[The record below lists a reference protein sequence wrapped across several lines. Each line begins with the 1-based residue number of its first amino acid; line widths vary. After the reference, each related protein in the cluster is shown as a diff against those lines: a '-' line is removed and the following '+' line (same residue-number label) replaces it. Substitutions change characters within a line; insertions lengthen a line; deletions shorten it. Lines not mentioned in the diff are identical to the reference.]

1 MFAWLKMTEICT
13 SSFDGDEYYDINLID
28 ELEMIIWCSSVAL
41 ESADEADE
49 IIDCETNQFGS
60 NNFQETHI
68 HRGTGA
74 PNGNNFCTAMVGTLS
89 EE

>member
-1 MFAWLKMTEICT
+1 MTEICT
-13 SSFDGDEYYDINLID
+13 SPFDGDEYYDINLID

-60 NNFQETHI
+60 NNFQKTHI

>member
-1 MFAWLKMTEICT
+1 MTEICT
-13 SSFDGDEYYDINLID
+13 SPFDGDEYYDINLID

-49 IIDCETNQFGS
+49 IIDCETNQFVN
-60 NNFQETHI
+60 NNFQEAHI
-68 HRGTGA
+68 HKGTGA
-74 PNGNNFCTAMVGTLS
+74 PNGNNFFTPMVDTPS

>member
-1 MFAWLKMTEICT
+1 MTEICT
-13 SSFDGDEYYDINLID
+13 SPFDGDEYYDINLID

-49 IIDCETNQFGS
+49 IINCETNQFGS
-60 NNFQETHI
+60 NNFQEAHI
-68 HRGTGA
+68 HWGTGA
-74 PNGNNFCTAMVGTLS
+74 PNGNNFCTTMVGTLS